1 MKIFKIWYEVRH
13 YVQQLSAGSIM
24 RRAKQRNL
32 DTDIL
37 FKGAWVSTVIALYI
51 VLPLVAV
58 LFLVYSIT
66 GSIIL
71 GGVAGFI
78 VHIATLLSLTRVSE
92 YLTSLLEA

>member
-1 MKIFKIWYEVRH
+1 M
-13 YVQQLSAGSIM
+13 QQRSASSIM

-32 DTDIL
+32 DADIL

-51 VLPLVAV
+51 VLPLVAA
-58 LFLVYSIT
+58 LFLVYNIT

-71 GGVAGFI
+71 GAVVGFI
-78 VHIATLLSLTRVSE
+78 VHIVTLLSVTRVSE